1 MIVAL
6 GYLAS
11 AFLAYSLIVT
21 NAIKF
26 RLLNILGCIS
36 FIIYGLVIGAFPVLV
51 ANTILLVI
59 NIYQLYKL
67 YQSKEV
73 FQLIGLEANNK
84 IVDHFL
90 SFYKTDIGNYF
101 PKANTQFNKNTVAFI
116 TLRDLVIANIF
127 FANVDENG
135 NAYIEM
141 NYTIPKY
148 RDFKIGT
155 FIFENERSYLL
166 NSGIKR
172 IVYNQPILKSH
183 EVFIHKM
190 GFVKETQNNQA
201 VFVKQL

>member
-84 IVDHFL
+84 IVDHF
-90 SFYKTDIGNYF
+90 
-101 PKANTQFNKNTVAFI
+101 
-116 TLRDLVIANIF
+116 
-127 FANVDENG
+127 
-135 NAYIEM
+135 
-141 NYTIPKY
+141 
-148 RDFKIGT
+148 
-155 FIFENERSYLL
+155 
-166 NSGIKR
+166 
-172 IVYNQPILKSH
+172 
-183 EVFIHKM
+183 
-190 GFVKETQNNQA
+190 
-201 VFVKQL
+201 

>member
-84 IVDHFL
+84 IVDHLL

-166 NSGIKR
+166 NSGIKK

-201 VFVKQL
+201 VFIKQL

>member
-26 RLLNILGCIS
+26 RLLNNLGCIA
-36 FIIYGLVIGAFPVLV
+36 FIVYGLLISAFPIVL
-51 ANTILLVI
+51 ANTILFCI

-67 YQSKEV
+67 HQSKEV
-73 FQLIGLEANNK
+73 FQLISLEANNK

-90 SFYKTDIGNYF
+90 SFYKEDIKHYF
-101 PKANTQFNKNTVAFI
+101 PKANTQFCKNTVAFI

-127 FANVDENG
+127 IANIDEKG
-135 NAYIEM
+135 TAFIEM

-155 FIFENERSYLL
+155 FIFENEKSHLL
-166 NSGIKR
+166 NSGIKK

-183 EVFIHKM
+183 EAFIHKM
-190 GFVKETQNNQA
+190 GFVQETQNNQP